1 MKKSLSPLW
10 VALTV
15 WLLLPG
21 RVGAQMDFSLDE
33 TESSSDASAQQEAAP
48 AEGDQSGGM
57 GDVIGSLAAESQN
70 QETETEDT
78 GPRRDEQVEEIYAV
92 QQVYALRRRRA
103 ELMPNAAFN
112 VNDPYQSHVGVG
124 LSANYWW
131 TNVLAIGANFLWYDL
146 GQNSAQES
154 NLGYEVRRST
164 RLAIPMNQ
172 WQTGAWLNFTYVP
185 LYGKFAMFNKF
196 IFQWD
201 AYLVGGVGL
210 MRTRP
215 IPVIDQA
222 VRNFDWQNRMSFD
235 VGLGIRVFLSR
246 WLAFVFEIRDYM
258 WIDKYENLNVAPLIT
273 DRVDPN
279 TWYQSGSSLVN
290 NVSMGVGL
298 TFFIPPRFEYRLPK

>member
-15 WLLLPG
+15 WLLLPA
-21 RVGAQMDFSLDE
+21 RVDAQMDFSLDE
-33 TESSSDASAQQEAAP
+33 TAGSSDASAQQEAP

-57 GDVIGSLAAESQN
+57 GDVIGALAQESQS
-70 QETETEDT
+70 QETTTEDT

-112 VNDPYQSHVGVG
+112 VNDPYQKHIGVG
-124 LSANYWW
+124 LSMNYWW

-146 GQNSAQES
+146 GQNSQS
-154 NLGYEVRRST
+154 DSDLSFYVRRST
-164 RLAIPMNQ
+164 RLAIPVNQ

-215 IPVIDQA
+215 LPVIDPS
-222 VRNFDWQNRMSFD
+222 VRNFDWQNRLSFD
-235 VGLGIRVFLSR
+235 VGIGLRVFLSR
-246 WLAFVFEIRDYM
+246 WLAFVFEVRDYM
-258 WIDKYENLNVAPLIT
+258 WIDKYENLNVEPLIT

-279 TWYQSGSSLVN
+279 TWYQSGSSFVN